1 MSSTPE
7 KAYGFTPVLSSP
19 ESLFTA
25 SSTLKSKVPPPCI
38 PVSATPTPS
47 TPLSRRI
54 QAYAKF
60 HLPEPTYNHSLRVY
74 HYGLAIK
81 RYAFPEWE
89 FDDETYFLTCLLHD
103 IGTTG
108 ENLRATKLS
117 FEFFG
122 GYLALDVLQHDR
134 DDVEEK
140 ATAVAPR
147 AQAESVAEAIIRHQD
162 LRDVGS
168 ITAVGQLVQLATIFG
183 ILSTPL
189 PSALLSMFPQNSQ
202 YSDNTGGH
210 AHLIHEDTVTD
221 VIEHY
226 PRLKWSSCFAR
237 TVEEE
242 VGLKPWAHT
251 TVLGDF
257 KGHILGNPFNRFE

>member
-7 KAYGFTPVLSSP
+7 KTYGFTPVPSSP
-19 ESLFTA
+19 DTLFTT
-25 SSTLKSKVPPPCI
+25 SSILISKVPPPCI

-47 TPLSRRI
+47 NPLSQRI
-54 QAYAKF
+54 QSYAKS
-60 HLPEPTYNHSLRVY
+60 HLPQPTYNHSLRVY

-81 RYAFPEWE
+81 RYAFPDWE

-122 GYLALDVLQHDR
+122 GYLALDVLQHDGDAR
-134 DDVEEK
+134 DK
-140 ATAVAPR
+140 GTAVAPR
-147 AQAESVAEAIIRHQD
+147 AQAESIAEAIIRHQD

-183 ILSTPL
+183 MLSTPL
-189 PSALLSMFPQNSQ
+189 PSALVSIFSKNSQ
-202 YSDNTGGH
+202 YPDNTGGH
-210 AHLIHEDTVTD
+210 AHLIHEDTVKD
-221 VIEHY
+221 VIQHY
-226 PRLKWSSCFAR
+226 PRLKWSYCFAR

-257 KGHILGNPFNRFE
+257 KGHILGNPLNRFE

>member
-1 MSSTPE
+1 MSSTAE
-7 KAYGFTPVLSSP
+7 QTYGFTAVPSSP
-19 ESLFTA
+19 ETLFTT
-25 SSTLKSKVPPPCI
+25 SSILSSKTPP
-38 PVSATPTPS
+38 PS
-47 TPLSRRI
+47 TPVSSTPIPTTPLSQRI
-54 QAYAKF
+54 NAYAKS
-60 HLPEPTYNHSLRVY
+60 HLPLPTYNHSLRVY
-74 HYGLAIK
+74 HYGIAIK

-103 IGTTG
+103 IGTTK
-108 ENLRATKLS
+108 ENLTGTRLS

-122 GYLALDVLQHDR
+122 GYLALDVLQHGGD
-134 DDVEEK
+134 ENG
-140 ATAVAPR
+140 TAVAPR

-168 ITAVGQLVQLATIFG
+168 ITVVGQLVQLATIF
-183 ILSTPL
+183 
-189 PSALLSMFPQNSQ
+189 
-202 YSDNTGGH
+202 DNTGGH
-210 AHLIHEDTVTD
+210 AHLIHGDTVKD

-226 PRLKWSSCFAR
+226 PRLKWSSCFAN
-237 TVEEE
+237 TVDEE

>member
-1 MSSTPE
+1 MSFTAE
-7 KAYGFTPVLSSP
+7 KTYGFTPVPSSP
-19 ESLFTA
+19 DTLFTT
-25 SSTLKSKVPPPCI
+25 SSILKSRVPPPCI
-38 PVSATPTPS
+38 PVSATPIPS
-47 TPLSRRI
+47 TPLSQRI
-54 QAYAKF
+54 QSYAKS

-81 RYAFPEWE
+81 RYAFSEWE

-122 GYLALDVLQHDR
+122 GYLALDVLQHDG
-134 DDVEEK
+134 DAGEK
-140 ATAVAPR
+140 GTAVAPR

-168 ITAVGQLVQLATIFG
+168 ITAVGQLVQLATIF
-183 ILSTPL
+183 
-189 PSALLSMFPQNSQ
+189 
-202 YSDNTGGH
+202 DNTGGH
-210 AHLIHEDTVTD
+210 AHLIHEDTVKD

-226 PRLKWSSCFAR
+226 PRLKWSSCFAS

-257 KGHILGNPFNRFE
+257 KGHILGNPLNRFE